1 MRCWLATA
9 ALVLAGV
16 ASAATPP
23 EIRFESGRLS
33 VRAYKVKATE
43 LFDSIRKRTGVT
55 VVLDEALAGAEVSA
69 NFQKL
74 DIERG
79 IRTLVTSVPGASGHS
94 VSYAR
99 GGDRRTRL
107 VSVRVFA
114 PGNSRAMPTPTPP
127 RVAALPTAAPITAA
141 NPTPDEDERIRR
153 MMDAGVPRD
162 TAERVMD
169 LTQEVQRL
177 QSTPIPGTLSPED
190 LGPESREQLQ
200 TLMGRGVPMERAVQ
214 MLLIQERYRSALE
227 ELRRSQAT
235 HLLGDIPPAPPAP

>member
-1 MRCWLATA
+1 MRRWLTA
-9 ALVLAGV
+9 AALALAAA

-33 VRAYKVKATE
+33 VKAYKVKATE
-43 LFDSIRKRTGVT
+43 LFDSVRKRTGVT
-55 VVLDEALAGAEVSA
+55 VVLDEALAGAEVTA
-69 NFQKL
+69 DFQRL

-79 IRTLVTSVPGASGHS
+79 IRTLVTAVPGASGHS

-99 GGDRRTRL
+99 GRDRRTRL
-107 VSVRVFA
+107 VAVRVFA
-114 PGNSRAMPTPTPP
+114 PGNSRPMPMPTAA
-127 RVAALPTAAPITAA
+127 RVAARPTAAPS
-141 NPTPDEDERIRR
+141 PTPDLAERVQR
-153 MMDAGVPRD
+153 MIDAGVAPE

-177 QSTPIPGTLSPED
+177 QSTPIPGTLSPDD

-235 HLLGDIPPAPPAP
+235 HLLEPTP

>member
-1 MRCWLATA
+1 MRRWLTA
-9 ALVLAGV
+9 AALALAAA

-33 VRAYKVKATE
+33 VKAYKVKATE
-43 LFDSIRKRTGVT
+43 LFDSVRKRTGVT
-55 VVLDEALAGAEVSA
+55 VVLDEALAGAEVTA
-69 NFQKL
+69 DFQRL

-79 IRTLVTSVPGASGHS
+79 IRMLVTAVPGASGHS

-99 GGDRRTRL
+99 GRDRRTRL
-107 VSVRVFA
+107 IGVRVFA
-114 PGNSRAMPTPTPP
+114 PGNSRPMPTPTAA
-127 RVAALPTAAPITAA
+127 RIAALPTAGPPAA
-141 NPTPDEDERIRR
+141 VSPTPDPAERVQR
-153 MMDAGVPRD
+153 MIDAGVPRE

-177 QSTPIPGTLSPED
+177 QSTPIPGTLSPDD

-200 TLMGRGVPMERAVQ
+200 TLMGRGVSMERAVQ

-227 ELRRSQAT
+227 ELRQSQAT
-235 HLLGDIPPAPPAP
+235 HLLEPTP

>member
-1 MRCWLATA
+1 MRRWLTA
-9 ALVLAGV
+9 AALALAAA

-33 VRAYKVKATE
+33 VKAYKVKATD
-43 LFDSIRKRTGVT
+43 LFESIRKRTGVT
-55 VVLDEALAGAEVSA
+55 IVLDESLAGAEVTA
-69 NFQKL
+69 DFQRL

-79 IRTLVTSVPGASGHS
+79 IRTLVTAVPGASGHS

-99 GGDRRTRL
+99 GRDRRTRL
-107 VSVRVFA
+107 VGVRVFA
-114 PGNSRAMPTPTPP
+114 PGSSRALPTPTAARFAARPTPAPP
-127 RVAALPTAAPITAA
+127 AAVI
-141 NPTPDEDERIRR
+141 PTPDPAERVQR
-153 MMDAGVPRD
+153 MIEAGVPAE

-177 QSTPIPGTLSPED
+177 QSTPVPGTLSPDD

-214 MLLIQERYRSALE
+214 RLLIQERYRSALE

-235 HLLGDIPPAPPAP
+235 HLLEPTP